1 MTQQADAQELLAST
15 GRASWRRHASALIT
29 CITFSTSLAAQASGA
44 PSNPPRRSPNTPIEL
59 PCVEEAA
66 AFHRVNSML
75 LRAIIYHESRG
86 NPAAIGRNANG
97 SIDVGLGQMNSIHF
111 PELARHG
118 IAPGH
123 LLDGCVNTYV
133 AAWHLSKQV
142 RAYGNTWIAVGNYHS
157 KTPVFRDRYAGQIYA
172 VLQRWRAVP

>member
-1 MTQQADAQELLAST
+1 MTRQAEERDLRTTTGISGWRSGRRALIPVILLCACF
-15 GRASWRRHASALIT
+15 AAHASGT
-29 CITFSTSLAAQASGA
+29 PYKPVRTSSA
-44 PSNPPRRSPNTPIEL
+44 TPIDV
-59 PCVEEAA
+59 PCAEEAA
-66 AFHRVNSML
+66 AFHGVSAML

-123 LLDGCVNTYV
+123 LLNGCVNAYV
-133 AAWHLSKQV
+133 AAWHLSKQM
-142 RAYGNTWIAVGNYHS
+142 RTYGNTWLAVGNYHS
-157 KTPVFRDRYAGQIYA
+157 KTPTFRDRYASEIYA
-172 VLQRWRAVP
+172 VLQRWQAVP